1 MKETRDR
8 SRNIYIYI
16 YVVRFR
22 VIERKME
29 KLEYSRF
36 YAILTYHERNKN
48 AWDISFHINRSDQ
61 FIIPSARF
69 IFNSDLGGNR
79 SNNASD
85 LVAWGKYSIEELHFY
100 RVLWKKKKKIA
111 WKTTAHRLYLDWVNS
126 NWSYFTLR
134 CTWFDVRET
143 MVGWNERGGTI

>member
-8 SRNIYIYI
+8 SRNIYMYIYI

-48 AWDISFHINRSDQ
+48 TWDISFHINRSDQ

-100 RVLWKKKKKIA
+100 RVLWKKKKKSLGR
-111 WKTTAHRLYLDWVNS
+111 RLLTDS
-126 NWSYFTLR
+126 
-134 CTWFDVRET
+134 TWIGWIRIGLILLFDVRET